1 MDRCLRSKLKLGGH
15 WRSSVCLLLPALV
28 LLVGCSGRPSSEAV
42 TATVETQYRI
52 GPGDLLD
59 VFVWRNP
66 ELSVSAVP
74 VRPDGGLS
82 IPLVEDVAVS
92 GKTPTELATDVEAAL
107 ATYIKDPLVTVTV
120 RQFSGEY
127 GDRVRVIG
135 EAVTPTALPYRNGM
149 RLLDLVIAVGG
160 LTEFAAGD
168 KAFILRGQGQQRSRV
183 PVKLDALINAGKL
196 EMDVAMQPGDVL
208 VIPEAWF

>member
-1 MDRCLRSKLKLGGH
+1 LIP
-15 WRSSVCLLLPALV
+15 LLALQ
-28 LLVGCSGRPSSEAV
+28 VGCSGQPPVAEQKSDLA
-42 TATVETQYRI
+42 TQYRI
-52 GPGDLLD
+52 GPGDVLD

-92 GKTPTELATDVEAAL
+92 GKTPTELASDIEAEL
-107 ATYIKDPLVTVTV
+107 ATYIKDPLVTITV
-120 RQFSGEY
+120 KEFSGEY

-135 EAVTPTALPYRNGM
+135 EAAAPTALPYRNGL

-168 KAFILRGQGQQRSRV
+168 KAFILREQGEQRNRV
-183 PVKLDALINAGKL
+183 PVKLDALINGGEL
-196 EMDVAMQPGDVL
+196 ERDIALQPGDVL